1 MSHHVCDLC
10 GQELLQDRGLRYE
23 VRIEVQVA
31 YDPLNLTEDDM
42 SRDLQGEIAKVL
54 QQLENVSLAEAQNQV
69 YRKFEFDLCP
79 ECQRG
84 FVQDPLATRARRAPK

>member
-23 VRIEVQVA
+23 VRIEVQAA
-31 YDPLNLTEDDM
+31 YDPLILGEDDL
-42 SRDLQGEIAKVL
+42 SKDFRAEIAKVL

-69 YRKFEFDLCP
+69 YREFKFDLCAS
-79 ECQRG
+79 CQRK
-84 FVQDPLATRARRAPK
+84 FVRNLQATGLSEPGA